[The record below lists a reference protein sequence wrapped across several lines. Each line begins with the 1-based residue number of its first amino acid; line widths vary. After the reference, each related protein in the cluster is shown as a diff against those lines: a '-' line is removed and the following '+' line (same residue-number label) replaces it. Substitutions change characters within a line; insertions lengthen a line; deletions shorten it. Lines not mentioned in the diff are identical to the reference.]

1 MGMTL
6 AEELELVLERDCSS
20 RCLDDPDDRKAVAE
34 RIAEYLHEESD
45 DEAKELRPGASQ
57 PG

>member
-1 MGMTL
+1 MTL

-45 DEAKELRPGASQ
+45 DEAKELRPGAGQ